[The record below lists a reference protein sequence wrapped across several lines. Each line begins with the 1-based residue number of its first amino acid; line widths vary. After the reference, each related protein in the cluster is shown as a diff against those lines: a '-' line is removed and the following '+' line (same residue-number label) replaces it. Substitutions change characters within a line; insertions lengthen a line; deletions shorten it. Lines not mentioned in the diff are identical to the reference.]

1 MFELKHSFGRGRFT
15 VRLKRHKWQGSS
27 FAIAF
32 GNWRGHVKSEVLQVV
47 GGGGVCMRELGSY
60 QESFLCNCFNF
71 SNVT

>member
-1 MFELKHSFGRGRFT
+1 MFEVKHSFGRGRFT

-47 GGGGVCMRELGSY
+47 GGWGVYEGTR
-60 QESFLCNCFNF
+60 FLPRVI
-71 SNVT
+71 SL